1 LAGQKFIF
9 TGSMIHGSGLFSFMS
24 ATIEHQTIFTF
35 TDPKLEALLHGIDLI
50 KVKNIIW

>member
-1 LAGQKFIF
+1 
-9 TGSMIHGSGLFSFMS
+9 MIYGSGLFSFMS

-50 KVKNIIW
+50 KVKNIIRKGLIN